1 MEPKANNQKLLKR
14 INKLLEKFTISEKVT
29 HSLYDNGKI
38 YQCII
43 SFQRNDIWDQFWVST
58 GVPVKKGNLR
68 IAESKAKDAAE
79 YFSETVKAY
88 NEKHLP
94 QSTILD
100 LQAYAQLNTTNLNP
114 NKITKADWDFYD
126 YMEYWLTKIIKH
138 TVEPDTYKGYKGQVT
153 GRLKNYFTKKTNRK
167 LVKEITAEDLDDFY
181 DHLREEG
188 LVNATIDHYNDNI
201 SSAFKH
207 LIKKKIVRFNPTDYV
222 NPLTVDVKEV
232 STYNKTEIMNLLSLL
247 KGDAIELPTLFDSF
261 YGLRRSEIIG
271 LRVEVFDFENNSFI
285 INHVCIQNDGK
296 DNKEKVYF
304 KDKTKSK
311 KGYRS
316 FPLFP
321 EIKKAVLEKL
331 EQIEKNKK
339 LFGKKYNHKYDGYL
353 CVHDNG
359 NIIQPNYFTKRFK
372 KIVKRN
378 NLRPITPHGLRH
390 SIATLLHLNGTDI
403 RDIQDWLGHENI
415 TSTNR
420 YTRSDYKKQVA
431 TGKVVEKI
439 FEKDNTPKKRYVV
452 KKKKNIYVAS

>member
-14 INKLLEKFTISEKVT
+14 INKLLEKFTISENVT

-43 SFQRNDIWDQFWVST
+43 SFQRNGIWDQFWVST

-68 IAESKAKDAAE
+68 IAESKAKDASE

-100 LQAYAQLNTTNLNP
+100 LQSYAQLNTTNLNP

-126 YMEYWLTKIIKH
+126 YMEYWLTKIIRH

-153 GRLKNYFTKKTNRK
+153 GRLKNYFTKKNNRK

-247 KGDAIELPTLFDSF
+247 KGDPIELPTLFDSF

-311 KGYRS
+311 KGYRT

-321 EIKKAVLEKL
+321 EVKKAVLEKL

-353 CVHDNG
+353 CIHDNG
-359 NIIQPNYFTKRFK
+359 NIMQPNYFTKRFK

-439 FEKDNTPKKRYVV
+439 FEKDSSSKKRYVV

>member
-1 MEPKANNQKLLKR
+1 M
-14 INKLLEKFTISEKVT
+14 
-29 HSLYDNGKI
+29 
-38 YQCII
+38 
-43 SFQRNDIWDQFWVST
+43 
-58 GVPVKKGNLR
+58 
-68 IAESKAKDAAE
+68 
-79 YFSETVKAY
+79 
-88 NEKHLP
+88 
-94 QSTILD
+94 D
-100 LQAYAQLNTTNLNP
+100 LQSYAQLNTTNLNP

-247 KGDAIELPTLFDSF
+247 KGDPIELPTLFDSF

-311 KGYRS
+311 KGYRI

-321 EIKKAVLEKL
+321 EVKKAVLEKL

-359 NIIQPNYFTKRFK
+359 NIMQPNYFTKRFK

-439 FEKDNTPKKRYVV
+439 FEKDSSPKKRYVV